1 MRPNSEVLLKHLTAC
16 SIRHSCVCVCVR
28 VRAGYMGS
36 NYAAN
41 NTLKPAP
48 IGANPQPLITV
59 DFYV

>member
-1 MRPNSEVLLKHLTAC
+1 MFNTTLM
-16 SIRHSCVCVCVR
+16 CVCVR